1 MSYVAKSGFGS
12 PRGLHAIRIRQA
24 WNRPRTLP
32 RALRPT
38 LAHDGHTWVLKRNEV
53 VVKDVSVAK
62 LPGEPAWTAQSLVQ
76 AYERVRPR
84 LPRGGGIGR
93 RQMLPDLGP
102 LANRYDVFVFD
113 AFGVLNAGDRALPSA
128 PARWRELRASGRT
141 LLVVSNAASLP
152 KPALCAKYQAM
163 GFDILPDELVSSR
176 DTLLE
181 ALRLAQPRQWGVLAP
196 AGADLSDLPVA
207 ATLLGDDPRAY
218 ARAEGFLWLG
228 SAGWSAERQ
237 AMLRGALREWPRPL
251 WVANPDLVAP
261 RDQPGARLLRHGAG
275 SRRRCRAAVLR
286 QTVSRDLS
294 ARAVATGRD
303 ACAEV
308 GADVGR
314 YPAYRRAGRP
324 DHGLGRGAI
333 GGTWREPRAGSG
345 MGGQPHG
352 ARPRLC
358 AAEAVAQDSPFMMT
372 FMASP
377 SST

>member
-261 RDQPGARLLRHGAG
+261 RDHGFSLEPGYYATELEAAGDAVPRYFGKPYPEIYQLALSRLAATPAPRSVLMLGDTLHTDVLGARIMGWDAALLVGPGA
-275 SRRRCRAAVLR
+275 S
-286 QTVSRDLS
+286 
-294 ARAVATGRD
+294 
-303 ACAEV
+303 
-308 GADVGR
+308 
-314 YPAYRRAGRP
+314 
-324 DHGLGRGAI
+324 HGLDLEWAASHTGLA
-333 GGTWREPRAGSG
+333 PDYVL
-345 MGGQPHG
+345 
-352 ARPRLC
+352 PRL
-358 AAEAVAQDSPFMMT
+358 
-372 FMASP
+372 
-377 SST
+377 